1 MFESLLR
8 DLAFAVRTLRKA
20 PMFTLVAV
28 ITLGLGIGANTAIFS
43 VIHGVLVKPLPFAN
57 GERMVRVRQPVGYGN
72 LPDVAFSPIEL
83 TDYRTQTRSFEAL
96 VEFHSMSFN
105 MIGRGEPHRVQTAV
119 VSASFF
125 DALGVRPLLGRTFR
139 PGEDEAGEAPV
150 LILSFEFW
158 ETRLGGDSSIVGQNV
173 EMTDRLH
180 TVIGVLP
187 PLPQFPNQNDVFMPV
202 SSCPFRMADGVRSS
216 RTARMVSVFGLL
228 KRGVQPEQA
237 NRELQM
243 VAQRMH
249 TDHPAEYPQNRQFGI
264 QLTELGEELT
274 ATARPTLL
282 LLLATAGFVLAIA
295 CANVANLTL
304 VRFIRRRNELVVR
317 SALGA
322 GRGQL
327 IRQLL
332 TESVLLSLAGAALG
346 MVIPF
351 AARGTLTSFAARFTP
366 RAQEIEINLAVLG
379 FAALVSILT
388 GVLFGTLPIFAVL
401 GKLSAGL
408 RSRGGAVAQATAG
421 RRRLEHGLVVAQ
433 LAISLVLLVAAG
445 LSARSLLALRGVQ
458 AGFEPAGV
466 LTLRLTPSRDKYTNA
481 ELIRNFD
488 DAVLERARQLPGV
501 TAAALATT
509 FPLNAGQP
517 FAQAFQIEGQAVGP
531 NELRPQA
538 EVRIASADYF
548 RTIGVPVLR
557 GRSFNADDR
566 SDSPP
571 VVLINES
578 LARRLWA
585 GRDPLGA
592 RISNNNGQ
600 TWATIVGVMGDVR
613 QYGLEAPPVDEVYVP
628 HSQAPILGGRL
639 LLQTRGE
646 PERLTQSALA
656 MIRSIDPTVPV
667 DQIQTLD
674 QVRDNSMA
682 ARKLTATLLLLFAGV
697 ALAIAAVGMGGV
709 LAFSVSQRTQ
719 EIGVRMALGAR
730 QTSVLG
736 MILKQGGLLVG
747 AGLTAGVL
755 GSIGLTRFMS
765 RFVFGVEPL
774 DIVTFAIVCPLL
786 AGVGLA
792 ACLGP
797 ARRASAIDPMIA
809 LRAD

>member
-1 MFESLLR
+1 MLDSLLR
-8 DLAFAVRTLRKA
+8 DLAYAVRTLRKA

-28 ITLGLGIGANTAIFS
+28 ITLALGIGANTAIFS
-43 VIHGVLVKPLPFAN
+43 VINGVLVKPLPFAN
-57 GERMVRVRQPVGYGN
+57 GERMMRVRQPVGYGN
-72 LPDVAFSPIEL
+72 IQDAAFSPIEL
-83 TDYRTQTRSFEAL
+83 NDYRTQVRSFDAL

-119 VSASFF
+119 VSANFF
-125 DALGVRPLLGRTFR
+125 DVLGVRPLLGRTFR
-139 PGEDEAGEAPV
+139 PGEDEAGAGPV
-150 LILSFEFW
+150 VVLSHEFW
-158 ETRLGGDSSIVGQNV
+158 QTRLGGDASIVGQNV

-202 SSCPFRMADGVRSS
+202 SSCPFRMADGVRNT
-216 RTARMVSVFGLL
+216 RAARMVSVFGLL
-228 KRGVQPEQA
+228 KRGVKPDQA
-237 NRELQM
+237 NNELKL
-243 VAQRMH
+243 VANRMH
-249 TDHPAEYPQNRQFGI
+249 TDHTADYPENRQFGI
-264 QLTELGEELT
+264 QATELGEELT

-327 IRQLL
+327 VRQLL

-346 MVIPF
+346 MIIPF
-351 AARGTLTSFAARFTP
+351 AARGPLTSFAARFTP

-379 FAALVSILT
+379 FAALISIVT

-401 GKLSAGL
+401 RKLSAGL
-408 RSRGGAVAQATAG
+408 RSRGAVAQATVG

-445 LSARSLLALRGVQ
+445 LSARSLLALRGVE
-458 AGFEPAGV
+458 AGFDPSRV
-466 LTLRLTPSRDKYTNA
+466 LTMRLTPSRDKYTSA
-481 ELIRNFD
+481 ELVRNFD

-501 TAAALATT
+501 RAAAIATT

-517 FAQAFQIEGQAVGP
+517 FAQSFQIEGQTLGP

-557 GRSFNADDR
+557 GRSFNQDDR
-566 SDSPP
+566 SDAPA
-571 VVLINES
+571 VVLINQS
-578 LARRLWA
+578 LARRLWSD
-585 GRDPLGA
+585 RDPLGV

-613 QYGLEAPPVDEVYVP
+613 QYGLDSPPVDEVYVP
-628 HSQAPILGGRL
+628 YTQAPILGGRL
-639 LLQTRGE
+639 LLQTSGE
-646 PERLTQSALA
+646 PEGLTQSAVA
-656 MIRSIDPTVPV
+656 MVRSIDPTVPV

-674 QVRDNSMA
+674 QVRLDSLA

-697 ALAIAAVGMGGV
+697 ALIVAAVGMGGV

-719 EIGVRMALGAR
+719 EIGVRMALGAA
-730 QTSVLG
+730 QGTVLG
-736 MILKQGGLLVG
+736 MVLRQGGLLVG
-747 AGLTAGVL
+747 TGLTVGVL
-755 GSIGLTRFMS
+755 GAIGLTRFMS

-774 DIVTFAIVCPLL
+774 DLVTFAMVCPLL
-786 AGVGLA
+786 AAVGLA

-797 ARRASAIDPMIA
+797 ARRASGIDPMVA